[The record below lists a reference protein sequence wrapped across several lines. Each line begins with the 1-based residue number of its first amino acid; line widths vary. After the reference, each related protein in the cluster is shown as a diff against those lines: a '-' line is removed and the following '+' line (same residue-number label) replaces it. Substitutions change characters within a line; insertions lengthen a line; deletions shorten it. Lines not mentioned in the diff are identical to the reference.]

1 MSDILNLS
9 LFQTD
14 IVWQS
19 PQANLEILNRWME
32 KLPPITDL
40 VILPEMFLTGF
51 SMDVEAIA
59 QPMIGLGVNWLLT
72 TAVSK
77 NTAIAGSLSISEND
91 RFYNRMLVALP
102 DENLHAYDKRHL
114 FRMGEEHKYFSSGNE
129 SIIIDYK
136 GWSIMPLV
144 CYDLRFPVWSRN
156 VDLKYDLLIYVA
168 NWPQARR
175 EAYLTLLM
183 ARAIEN
189 QCYVVG
195 VNRVGT
201 DGNGVKYAGESVVID
216 FKGRCITELN
226 SNEGMLNCSISLNE
240 LHEFRKAFPAY
251 LDADSFEIK

>member
-1 MSDILNLS
+1 MSDIFNLS

-59 QPMIGLGVNWLLT
+59 QPMSGLGVNWLRT

-102 DENLHAYDKRHL
+102 DENLHTYDKRHL

-175 EAYLTLLM
+175 EAYLTLLR

-195 VNRVGT
+195 VNRIGT

-216 FKGRCITELN
+216 FKGRYMSELS

-240 LHEFRKAFPAY
+240 LREFRKAFPAY